1 MGIVNQQTSLWG
13 HHLVS
18 RKKDGSGFPG
28 ILRTGQM
35 TNQDWEKSHQ
45 TMSSRYSPQNVDLTV
60 EHGGCLKSLG
70 TSNPTLV
77 LSLFTR
83 PGKHTKSYKKW

>member
-1 MGIVNQQTSLWG
+1 MGAPPCRFT
-13 HHLVS
+13 
-18 RKKDGSGFPG
+18 KKIGSGFPG

-35 TNQDWEKSHQ
+35 TNQDGEKIIKPCLAGIAQ
-45 TMSSRYSPQNVDLTV
+45 QDWGLFCPQNVDFTV
-60 EHGGCLKSLG
+60 EHGGCLNSLG
-70 TSNPTLV
+70 TSKSSC